1 MVAYLHWQH
10 FIPILSMFTLSSSV
24 RRRLLAGLLVALPL
38 LPAAAQT
45 KSATKKA
52 PTKTTKSAAPAT
64 PETVYEA
71 YQLQIK
77 PEYAAGQFA
86 LQQYLKSARLPTEVK
101 EGRVQGAVFVNF
113 VVRPTGRLTD
123 VFVTRGLSAAT
134 NAEALRLI
142 QAMPNWRPG
151 RRNDEAVATRYA
163 LEVRFQKPVEAVT
176 QQSAPDLSSL
186 APDHRVTEEVV
197 ENKVYTYV
205 EQMPEFPGGREAMM
219 KHIQSNV
226 RYPPRADVSGKVFV
240 SFVVK
245 TDGSVGNVKVVKGI
259 EPSCDEEAV
268 RVINSMPTWTPG
280 KQNGRTVAVSYTV
293 PVTFTVDST
302 PVTGATTTSPAPVV
316 PEEKV
321 YTYVEQMPTI
331 PGAPNM
337 VSISTALQAAL
348 VLPAEVREGKSEGQV
363 FVNFVVRPDGSTSDA
378 KVVRSLC
385 PTCDQAALAAVK
397 ALPHLTPGKQNGKT
411 VAVQMTIP
419 VVMYG
424 PNHVFEYHQVTTQAA
439 FPGNETALR
448 QYLTEKMRE
457 PKVLKQENLAGT
469 VEVRF
474 VVQADG
480 KTGAAEVVRPLCRSC
495 DEEALRLIRDMPR
508 WTPARNAADQPV
520 SVRQSLRIQMPAPPA
535 KLLPGSTGH
544 VRRNKSHQKA

>member
-1 MVAYLHWQH
+1 
-10 FIPILSMFTLSSSV
+10 MFTLSSSV

-45 KSATKKA
+45 KSAAKKA
-52 PTKTTKSAAPAT
+52 PPRTTKPTTFTAPS
-64 PETVYEA
+64 ETVYEA

-86 LQQYLKSARLPTEVK
+86 LQQYLKGARLPAEVK

-123 VFVTRGLSAAT
+123 VFVARGLSAAT

-142 QAMPNWRPG
+142 QAMPSWRPG

-163 LEVRFQKPVEAVT
+163 LEVRFQKPMEAVT

-219 KHIQSNV
+219 KHIQSNT
-226 RYPPRADVSGKVFV
+226 RYPALALRNQVEGRVFV
-240 SFVVK
+240 AFVVK
-245 TDGSVGNVKVVKGI
+245 PDGSVSDVKVLKGI
-259 EPSCDEEAV
+259 GSGCDEEAV

-280 KQNGRTVAVSYTV
+280 KQNGRTVTVSYTV
-293 PVTFTVDST
+293 PVTFTVNSS
-302 PVTGATTTSPAPVV
+302 PASGATTTPSTPVV

-331 PGAPNM
+331 PGAPTM

-363 FVNFVVRPDGSTSDA
+363 YVNFVVRPDGSTSDA

-411 VAVQMTIP
+411 VSVQMTIP

-424 PNHVFEYHQVTTQAA
+424 PNHVFEYHQVTTQAT

-448 QYLTEKMRE
+448 NYLTEKMRE

-480 KTGAAEVVRPLCRSC
+480 KIGAAEVVRPLCRSC
-495 DEEALRLIRDMPR
+495 DEEALRLVRDMPR

-520 SVRQSLRIQMPAPPA
+520 SVRQTLHIRMPAPAA
-535 KLLPGSTGH
+535 KLPPGSTG
-544 VRRNKSHQKA
+544 